1 MSDTRCY
8 YSTNSI
14 SIRSTGAITQCCSV
28 GKPID
33 NVNVFSESNDIIN
46 NPYIVYL
53 RNDLNNGIKNNSCSS
68 CWKNEEAGSESF
80 RIDKEGLPSE
90 YRIPDIKKNVITY
103 DDLYWL
109 DIDIGNKCN
118 LACRMCGPWASSLIA
133 KQKDNLQK
141 ISGKD
146 VPHWMI
152 GQVIETSISNSVRDK
167 IFEIIS
173 KSNNLK
179 RIHLYGGEPL
189 LIDFHDELCEYLIAT
204 NRSKTI
210 SLTISSNLQV
220 DLHRK
225 LELYNHFNKIHLSI
239 SIDGIKDT
247 YEYVRWPGKWEKL
260 KRNIIEWASVAKHH
274 NKVTSS
280 HYNTTITFVLQN
292 INIDNICNF
301 LIEMQK
307 LGVDNHI
314 LVERVWG
321 TNLIEIIPTKIL
333 EEEIE
338 KLSKLLKVNESDVKF
353 IDVINNAKNLLESC
367 IEQSKNLD
375 RAKVIGF
382 FDAQYQHDMAQ
393 NQNLFT
399 TKPYFLELA
408 KQFNIDPW

>member
-1 MSDTRCY
+1 
-8 YSTNSI
+8 
-14 SIRSTGAITQCCSV
+14 
-28 GKPID
+28 
-33 NVNVFSESNDIIN
+33 
-46 NPYIVYL
+46 
-53 RNDLNNGIKNNSCSS
+53 
-68 CWKNEEAGSESF
+68 
-80 RIDKEGLPSE
+80 
-90 YRIPDIKKNVITY
+90 
-103 DDLYWL
+103 
-109 DIDIGNKCN
+109 
-118 LACRMCGPWASSLIA
+118 MCGPWASSLIA

-152 GQVIETSISNSVRDK
+152 GQAIETSISNSVRDK

-189 LIDFHDELCEYLIAT
+189 LIDFHDELCEYLIST

-239 SIDGIKDT
+239 SVDGIEDT

-274 NKVTSS
+274 NEVTSS

-321 TNLIEIIPTKIL
+321 TNLIEIIPTKII

-338 KLSKLLKVNESDVKF
+338 KLNKLLKVNESDVKF

-367 IEQSKNLD
+367 IEPSKNLD
-375 RAKVIGF
+375 RAKVIRF
-382 FDAQYQHDMAQ
+382 FEEQYQHDMAQ